1 MAHYG
6 SAFTTEFVLDT
17 GHLADN
23 LAVPAAPDR
32 PPLLVATGRARHSAG
47 ARPRHHGGLL
57 SDPREPRGSCAIRS
71 VLADDTVILATAA
84 AGIAIL
90 NFALAVAVSHVRAND
105 YDIRYLTLTNLF
117 GPISGLLT
125 VWLLLRAA
133 VGAPYVRYVQTA
145 GVLAAVA
152 WLAGTFPKARPS
164 IEYQLS
170 EATALALAARAPH
183 AVLMGSYWDTYLFTA
198 LQGDAAMV
206 PVPFE
211 GDVTRT
217 PWTSGSV
224 RRAKQIIVAFPRSAP
239 GAPVS
244 PPQTLQQFGRTF
256 TLVDPRWHETT
267 AYAFAQYLSRR
278 GASGLY

>member
-1 MAHYG
+1 MIRRNDEVRAQLR
-6 SAFTTEFVLDT
+6 SA
-17 GHLADN
+17 
-23 LAVPAAPDR
+23 
-32 PPLLVATGRARHSAG
+32 
-47 ARPRHHGGLL
+47 
-57 SDPREPRGSCAIRS
+57 
-71 VLADDTVILATAA
+71 LADDTVILATAA

-90 NFALAVAVSHVRAND
+90 NVGLAVAVSHVRAND

-125 VWLLLRAA
+125 VWLLVRVA
-133 VGAPYVRYVQTA
+133 VGAPYVRHVQTA

-183 AVLMGSYWDTYLFTA
+183 AVLMGSYWDTYVFTA

-211 GDVTRT
+211 GDITRT
-217 PWTSGSV
+217 PWTIESV
-224 RRAKQIIVAFPRSAP
+224 RRAKQVIVAFPRSAP

-244 PPQTLQQFGRTF
+244 PPPTLQQFGRTF

-267 AYAFAQYLSRR
+267 AYAFAQYVRQRR
-278 GASGLY
+278 